1 MEGEMSSKKA
11 LHLATLVVLVLGLS
25 LTGCSK
31 KSSDTSAQMTEN
43 TGAAESLENE
53 DTGIMEGRTSGPMVP
68 VYFAFDSSKVE
79 GEQVQR
85 IETNADFIKKNPSIS
100 IRIEGNCDPRG
111 TQEYNLALGE
121 RRAQAAKSYLVNLG
135 VKAKQLSTVSFGE
148 EKLLLFGHDEIYWAQ
163 NRRDDFVIV
172 K

>member
-1 MEGEMSSKKA
+1 MSSKKM
-11 LHLATLVVLVLGLS
+11 LYLATLLVLVLGLS

-31 KSSDTSAQMTEN
+31 KATDAAQQGAGSD
-43 TGAAESLENE
+43 GAGSAESLETA
-53 DTGIMEGRTSGPMVP
+53 DSGIMEGRTSGPMVP
-68 VYFAFDSSKVE
+68 VYFEFDSSSIT

-85 IETNADFIKKNPSIS
+85 IETNASFIKKNRDLK

-121 RRAQAAKSYLVNLG
+121 RRAQAAKTYLVNLG
-135 VKAKQLSTVSFGE
+135 VGADQLTTVSFGE
-148 EKLLLFGHDEIYWAQ
+148 EKLLLFGHDEISWAQ